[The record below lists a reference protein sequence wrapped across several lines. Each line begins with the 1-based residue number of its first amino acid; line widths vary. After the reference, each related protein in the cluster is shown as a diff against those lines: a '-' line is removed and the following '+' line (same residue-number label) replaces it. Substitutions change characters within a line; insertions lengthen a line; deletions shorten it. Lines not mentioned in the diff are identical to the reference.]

1 MFADVVRLVFSYM
14 YRSYVER
21 FVFKMLFTVY
31 CFLVV
36 SVNGIVV
43 LNHIVLVMAARSMR
57 F

>member
-1 MFADVVRLVFSYM
+1 MVRLVLSYV

-21 FVFKMLFTVY
+21 FVFKMMFTVY
-31 CFLVV
+31 DFLVV

-43 LNHIVLVMAARSMR
+43 LYHIVLVMAARSMR